1 MDSRQEFSTDSGPQ
15 SGAFGLFFQWKS
27 FLVVSSLRAIFL
39 NLQNYT
45 FKVSIFGTSFFIH
58 GKKRVHLI

>member
-1 MDSRQEFSTDSGPQ
+1 MDSRLEFSTDSGPQ
-15 SGAFGLFFQWKS
+15 SGAIGLFFNG
-27 FLVVSSLRAIFL
+27 LVVSSLRAIFL